1 MSKLAGLLGIR
12 HPIVQAPMAG
22 GITTP
27 ELVAEVSRAGAL
39 GSVGAAYMTPQAIE
53 AICADIRARTSAP
66 FAVNLFAPQ
75 APKPSSPEV
84 VAETAPVLDALRAE
98 LGLPSET
105 APPHVQGRFEAQ
117 LDAVLR
123 CRPAVFSFTFG
134 LLAPEHL
141 RALRAASIVVI
152 GTATTVDEAVLL
164 EEAGVDAISAQ
175 GAEAGAHR
183 GTFHGSFEDGLVGT
197 MALVPQVA
205 AHVRVP
211 VLAAGGIMD
220 GRGIAAARA
229 LGAAG
234 AQLGT
239 AFLGCPEAG
248 ISPAYRA
255 ALRSDAALRTVV
267 TRAFTGR
274 PGRAIRN
281 RFTEAL
287 EGRRTPPFPEQH
299 WRTLDLRAAAAKQG
313 RADLMLLWAG
323 QGAPLV
329 RPMPARELVETLMR
343 EMWESGPGAAC

>member
-1 MSKLAGLLGIR
+1 MRELSRLLRLR

-27 ELVAEVSRAGAL
+27 ELVAEVSGAGAL
-39 GSVGAAYMTPQAIE
+39 GSIGAAYLAPPQIE
-53 AICADIRARTSAP
+53 ALCAAVRARTSAP
-66 FAVNLFAPQ
+66 FAVNLFAPG
-75 APKPSSPEV
+75 APEPSSPEV
-84 VAETAPVLDALRAE
+84 AAGVAPVLDAFRAE
-98 LGLPSET
+98 LGLPRGED
-105 APPHVQGRFEAQ
+105 PPAVDGLFEAQ
-117 LDAVLR
+117 LEAVLR

-134 LLAPEHL
+134 LLAPKHL

-152 GTATTVDEAVLL
+152 GTATTVEEAALL

-183 GTFHGSFEDGLVGT
+183 GTFAGAFEDALVGT
-197 MALVPQVA
+197 MALVPQVVA
-205 AHVRVP
+205 RVRVP

-220 GRGIAAARA
+220 GRGVAAALA

-255 ALRSDAALRTVV
+255 ALRSDAARRTVV

-281 RFTEAL
+281 RFTDAF
-287 EGRRTPPFPEQH
+287 EGRTPPPFPEH
-299 WRTLDLRAAAAKQG
+299 HRRTLDLRAAAARQG
-313 RADLMLLWAG
+313 RTDLMLLWAG

-329 RPMPARELVETLMR
+329 REMPARELVETLAREMR
-343 EMWESGPGAAC
+343 ETRSGGAC